1 MAKLKITIEPLS
13 FVALFLLIVFGWL
26 EQVLFYVVALVLHEF
41 SHYYVAKKLG
51 YDFDNITFSPFGAV
65 LNGNKNVFKTKDEVM
80 VALAGPVCNLLLA
93 VLCVAVWWMFPGTY
107 TFTHSFVIANMAL
120 FVFNMLP
127 LFPLD
132 MGRVV
137 VACIKNTRKT
147 KVLFKIYIVNSIIFA
162 ILLLALFVVSAF
174 GQVNITLLLVS
185 ILLISSIF
193 DVKKD
198 IYYQHAYV
206 SKISSHYNSV
216 TSVKEYIVPED
227 TKLLKLLKYINK
239 NSYSIFLFVDKSGN
253 ILYKLNEKQLL
264 DKCLDNGTGAKNW
277 KK

>member
-13 FVALFLLIVFGWL
+13 FVALFLLIIFGWL
-26 EQVLFYVVALVLHEF
+26 EQVLFYVVELVLHEF
-41 SHYYVAKKLG
+41 SHFYVARKLG
-51 YDFDNITFSPFGAV
+51 YVFDNITFSPFGAV

-80 VALAGPVCNLLLA
+80 VALAGPVCNLLMA
-93 VLCVAVWWMFPGTY
+93 VLCVAVWWMFPSTY
-107 TFTHSFVIANMAL
+107 IFTHSFVIANMAL

-137 VACIKNTRKT
+137 VACIRNTRKT
-147 KVLFKIYIVNSIIFA
+147 KVLFKIYIVNSVIFA
-162 ILLLALFVVSAF
+162 ILLLVMFIVSAF
-174 GQVNITLLLVS
+174 SQINITLLLVA

-193 DVKKD
+193 DVEKD

-216 TSVKEYIVPED
+216 TSVKEYIVPQD

-239 NSYSIFLFVDKSGN
+239 NSYSIFLFVDKGGN

-264 DKCLDNGTGAKNW
+264 DKCLNNGTGAKDW
-277 KK
+277 KN